1 MIVTIPGT
9 PPLWRRAR
17 VAVQR
22 GRSATI
28 SRSGKVTP
36 ARRGRVLH
44 FTDDDTRDDEAR
56 VAAAARGIRM
66 PDGPIRLHIV
76 AIWPRPK
83 SRPREVSPQTWQ
95 AKRPRH
101 VAPDVWATW
110 RPLGVPPSVWAL
122 GCAVRKHTVP
132 DWDNVGK
139 AVSDGLTKAGVWAD
153 DARVAV
159 AEVETW
165 YAGVN
170 NGACTVVTV
179 EPVGWV

>member
-17 VAVQR
+17 LAR
-22 GRSATI
+22 GGSHYTDAAT
-28 SRSGKVTP
+28 R
-36 ARRGRVLH
+36 A
-44 FTDDDTRDDEAR
+44 DEAR

-83 SRPREVSPQTWQ
+83 ARPPMVP
-95 AKRPRH
+95 
-101 VAPDVWATW
+101 VDVWK
-110 RPLGVPPSVWAL
+110 L
-122 GCAVRKHTVP
+122 GCALRKPTTP
-132 DWDNVGK
+132 DADNVAK
-139 AVSDGLTKAGVWAD
+139 AVADGLTKAGVWAD
-153 DARVAV
+153 DGVV
-159 AEVETW
+159 SVLQVETW

-170 NGACTVVTV
+170 NVACTVVTV